1 MADYARGVG
10 VAALGGEVYFD
21 DAYQGNPLVNA
32 MALGLLRSD
41 ELIRGEAEG
50 PGNPIMAVG
59 APTDRAGIH
68 GATWSSASLEEGAGE
83 RASEIP
89 VGDPELERRL
99 MEASLALIASGHIV
113 GIQDMGAAGIA
124 SSSSEMAARSG
135 TGVDIDTALRSEER
149 RGGQGSCASLR

>member
-1 MADYARGVG
+1 
-10 VAALGGEVYFD
+10 
-21 DAYQGNPLVNA
+21 

-68 GATWSSASLEEGAGE
+68 GATWASASLEEGAGE

-99 MEASLALIASGHIV
+99 MQASLALIASAHIDQKSTRLNSSHV
-113 GIQDMGAAGIA
+113 PNPYGVFCLKKQTAA
-124 SSSSEMAARSG
+124 
-135 TGVDIDTALRSEER
+135 
-149 RGGQGSCASLR
+149 